1 MIAAAQVLL
10 ELASH
15 SSFALE
21 VMVMCSLNFVFTMGK
36 CQSGELCSLM
46 IALVDYWAYMF
57 DYIPVLSGIMCV
69 WFVHKLL
76 NSL

>member
-1 MIAAAQVLL
+1 
-10 ELASH
+10 
-15 SSFALE
+15 
-21 VMVMCSLNFVFTMGK
+21 MCSLNFVFTMGK

-46 IALVDYWAYMF
+46 IALVDYWACMF
-57 DYIPVLSGIMCV
+57 DYIPALSGIMCV